1 MMRRPEN
8 EHPLSEITHKQANRI
23 FIKQLGETHI
33 PEASMLLYAQAA
45 AGPEYEYPAWLD

>member
-1 MMRRPEN
+1 MVRRPEN

-23 FIKQLGETHI
+23 HETVGETHI